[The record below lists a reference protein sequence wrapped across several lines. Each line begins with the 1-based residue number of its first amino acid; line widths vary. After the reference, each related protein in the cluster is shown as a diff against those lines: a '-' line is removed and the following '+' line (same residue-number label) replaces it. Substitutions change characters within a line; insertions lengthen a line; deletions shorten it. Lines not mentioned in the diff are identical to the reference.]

1 MTDIDQ
7 AVEEGFL
14 VQVGEFDSLQ
24 VANEYALVIL
34 AMNLDCWMRMG
45 AGGSGYTLY
54 AETAFQIA
62 VEEEFRLYREEQRL
76 TGNQRPEELIYR
88 AGIESFL
95 LWAMALSLVFLVQ
108 TQSLVE
114 RFCNSSHGLFRE
126 AEWYRPLTSLFLHAD
141 MSHLLGNLLVG
152 GIFCVFAIHTFGPL
166 AGWSAIL
173 ASGFLGNVF
182 TSWLHYPESFKSLG
196 ASTAT
201 FGALGLLVGGSV
213 LWAFQSRSI
222 RRLGASVL
230 PLIAGGILLGW
241 FGAGGG
247 DPASRVDVLA
257 HVMGFAMGVLLGL
270 VLARA
275 RRDAGALD

>member
-1 MTDIDQ
+1 MTDIDR
-7 AVEEGFL
+7 AIEEGFL
-14 VQVGEFDSLQ
+14 VQVGVFDSLQ

-34 AMNLDCWMRMG
+34 AMNLDCWMLMG
-45 AGGSGYTLY
+45 AGGSEYTLY

-62 VEEEFRLYREEQRL
+62 VEEEFRLYTEEQAL
-76 TGNQRPEELIYR
+76 SGNQRPEELIYR
-88 AGIESFL
+88 AGIEPFL

-141 MSHLLGNLLVG
+141 MGHLLGNLLVG
-152 GIFCVFAIHTFGPL
+152 GIFCIFAAHTFGPFV
-166 AGWSAIL
+166 GWGAIL
-173 ASGFLGNVF
+173 TSGFVGNIF
-182 TSWLHYPESFKSLG
+182 TSWLHYPEPFKSLG

-222 RRLGASVL
+222 RRLGASIL

-247 DPASRVDVLA
+247 DPNSRVDVLA
-257 HVMGFAMGVLLGL
+257 HVMGFVAGILMGLL
-270 VLARA
+270 LARM
-275 RRDAGALD
+275 RTGAGALD

>member
-166 AGWSAIL
+166 VGWSAIL

>member
-14 VQVGEFDSLQ
+14 VQMGEFDSLQ

>member
-76 TGNQRPEELIYR
+76 TGNQRPEELMYR

>member
-222 RRLGASVL
+222 RRLGASFL